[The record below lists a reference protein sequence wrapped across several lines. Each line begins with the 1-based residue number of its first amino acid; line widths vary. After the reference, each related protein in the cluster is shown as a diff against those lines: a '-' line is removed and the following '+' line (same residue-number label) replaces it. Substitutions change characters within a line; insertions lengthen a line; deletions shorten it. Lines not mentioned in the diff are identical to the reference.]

1 MVDLRDEIYWN
12 KYHLLKKIV
21 PVQASFSYILVFFLM
36 TQLEIDKS
44 YAWDSNLGRQD
55 GRRQQIH

>member
-1 MVDLRDEIYWN
+1 M
-12 KYHLLKKIV
+12 KYIGISIIFFKKIV

-44 YAWDSNLGRQD
+44 LDGMLGTQTW
-55 GRRQQIH
+55 GGKMEGANKSTEP